1 MVNLK
6 EVARKLS
13 DKQDSIAKNIAKKI
27 TFKEKKKTQAKSVLK
42 SKRMSVEIKDYKAPS
57 ILKDPNRFFKD
68 TMEETKKSLFF
79 EWYSYEI

>member
-6 EVARKLS
+6 E
-13 DKQDSIAKNIAKKI
+13 IAKKYGE
-27 TFKEKKKTQAKSVLK
+27 KEDKVIKGIVDRVKKVNLKQKVKSKSVLK
-42 SKRMSVEIKDYKAPS
+42 SKRMTTRIPDYKSPS

-79 EWYSYEI
+79 E